1 MSGERMPSEVSDA
14 SFCETLRARARS
26 TWDAAVDHRFFSE
39 VASDAL
45 AEDVFVR
52 YLRIEYGFIDTAA
65 AALGYAVAKAPS
77 FRERRH
83 LALNLYGLVTDQ
95 ERFFVG
101 AFDRVNAPYDQ
112 RHGLPPQGESAG
124 LHELFRSV
132 ASAESYEE
140 ILACFLGAEW
150 LYLTWCSR
158 ANRAP
163 SSRPAIRGW
172 VALHAGGSFA
182 DGVDW
187 LRSELD
193 ARGPRLTPARQARLG
208 DLFERALAAEI
219 PFHTAAYG

>member
-1 MSGERMPSEVSDA
+1 MPSQDADA
-14 SFCETLRARARS
+14 SFCEALRARARS
-26 TWDAAVDHRFFSE
+26 TWDAAVDHRLFRE

-45 AEDVFVR
+45 AEDVFAR

-77 FRERRH
+77 FRERRR
-83 LALNLYGLVTDQ
+83 LALNLHGLVTDQ
-95 ERFFVG
+95 ERFFVE
-101 AFDRVNAPYDQ
+101 AFDQVNAPYDQ
-112 RHGLPPQGESAG
+112 RLGLPPQGGSAR

-132 ASAESYEE
+132 AAADAYEE

-158 ANRAP
+158 ANRTP
-163 SSRPAIRGW
+163 SARPAIRDW
-172 VALHAGGSFA
+172 VALHAGGGFA
-182 DGVDW
+182 GGVDW

-193 ARGPRLTPARQARLG
+193 ARGPTLTAARQARIG